1 MSKYG
6 LMLVLC
12 ALAAAMLVGCKEPV
26 GLPSNNVRA
35 ATTWPESCYV
45 TANVQS
51 GHFDWYQGEQSI
63 QDTFD
68 WFWGSPIRRAYD
80 CYPRDPDRAWPRK
93 NGYCIFTVPHF
104 TTVGGGQ
111 ATCVCTL
118 YYYQTGHSGSA
129 SLSVT
134 SWGSQTGA
142 DWPPASQ
149 QDRSSYYWAIA
160 NGVVIA
166 TDNAHATDSCWY
178 KIPLSTAACAAI
190 AETSFVY
197 QDGDG
202 LFRTGWVY
210 PDSVNG
216 TYTDVRGHDGY
227 SNHAPFIRVW
237 YDDGQ

>member
-1 MSKYG
+1 MNRYKFLLG
-6 LMLVLC
+6 VL
-12 ALAAAMLVGCKEPV
+12 ALAVTMLVGCNQPI
-26 GLPSNNVRA
+26 GSPNNDVYA
-35 ATTWPESCYV
+35 ATRHPESCYV
-45 TANVQS
+45 TANIQS
-51 GHFDWYQGEQSI
+51 GHFDWFQGEQSI
-63 QDTFD
+63 QDTFS
-68 WFWGSPIRRAYD
+68 WFSGSPIRRAYN

-118 YYYQTGHSGSA
+118 YYYQISHSGSA

-134 SWGSQTGA
+134 SWSQTGA
-142 DWPPASQ
+142 SWPPASQ

-210 PDSVNG
+210 PDSVDG
-216 TYTDVRGHDGY
+216 TFTDVTGY
-227 SNHAPFIRVW
+227 DYNHPPFIRVW